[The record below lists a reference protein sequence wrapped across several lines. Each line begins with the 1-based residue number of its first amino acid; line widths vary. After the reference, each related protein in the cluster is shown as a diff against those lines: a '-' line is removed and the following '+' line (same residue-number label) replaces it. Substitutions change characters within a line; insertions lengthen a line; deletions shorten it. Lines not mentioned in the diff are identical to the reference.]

1 MLKHCV
7 LSVDYSE
14 GWEKTL
20 DHLPATAKLLGLTRL
35 TLVHVI
41 ETHKRQHI
49 EDSSG
54 AVESRLKKL
63 ADQLSSELSLEVDY
77 KVRRGFAASEL
88 LDAARKVEADMIIAL
103 NRSHSS
109 GRDLFRGNIALN
121 LARMTRI
128 PLLILPMDSKVAE
141 PDGGIM
147 LATDGSSSGQHAE
160 AFFREFMSRGN
171 PGLVV
176 WVDEGDNDAGSLLD
190 ALSSE
195 HSNVSVQRLKGSPGK
210 EIAKAAQR
218 EDVTLL
224 LMGKRGAT
232 PINEL
237 PLGSVAEYVARES
250 HNPVMFIP

>member
-1 MLKHCV
+1 MLKHCL

-14 GWEKTL
+14 GWERAL
-20 DHLPATAKLLGLTRL
+20 DHLPAVAKLLGMTRV

-49 EDSSG
+49 EDSDG
-54 AVESRLKKL
+54 AIEGRLKKL
-63 ADQLSSELSLEVDY
+63 AEQISADLSMSVDY
-77 KVRRGFAASEL
+77 RLHHGFPASEL
-88 LDAARKVEADMIIAL
+88 LNAARKVEADVVVTL

-121 LARMTRI
+121 LARMTRL

-141 PDGGIM
+141 PDGAIM

-176 WVDEGDNDAGSLLD
+176 WVDEGDNDANSLLD
-190 ALSSE
+190 GLCRE

-232 PINEL
+232 PISEL

-250 HNPVMFIP
+250 HNPVMLVP

>member
-14 GWEKTL
+14 SWEKTL
-20 DHLPATAKLLGLTRL
+20 DHLPATVRLLGLNRL

-49 EDSSG
+49 EDSEG
-54 AVESRLKKL
+54 VIEGRLKKL
-63 ADQLSSELSLEVDY
+63 AEQLSAELNLTVDY
-77 KVRRGFAASEL
+77 RLRKGFAASEL
-88 LDAARKVEADMIIAL
+88 LDAARKVEANLVIAL

-109 GRDLFRGNIALN
+109 GRELFRGNIALN

-141 PDGGIM
+141 PDGAIM
-147 LATDGSSSGQHAE
+147 LATDGSTASQKAE
-160 AFFREFMSRGN
+160 KCFRSFMDGGN
-171 PGLVV
+171 LGLVV
-176 WVDEGDNDAGSLLD
+176 WVDEGEADASGMLE

-195 HSNVSVQRLKGSPGK
+195 YGSLSVQRLSGSPGK
-210 EIAKAAQR
+210 EIVEAARQ

-224 LMGKRGAT
+224 ILGKRGAT

-237 PLGSVAEYVARES
+237 PLGSVAEHVCRES
-250 HNPVMFIP
+250 HNPVLLIP